1 MAETPFKFYCD
12 ECGQKISVREKQ
24 YGMKSNCPNCK
35 VAITVPV
42 PEGGE
47 SMALA
52 AEPDALLSTREV
64 LIFGCVLLLGALIAG
79 VFVAL

>member
-42 PEGGE
+42 PEGAD
-47 SMALA
+47 SIALEETPVELTSA
-52 AEPDALLSTREV
+52 RETFILCAV
-64 LIFGCVLLLGALIAG
+64 LMLGALVAG
-79 VFVAL
+79 VYVVM